1 MLGVLLPPQCQTKT
15 HLLFHITSAGIS
27 SDPALDMSTGFPLL
41 PFPSCRC
48 INIKVGSV
56 GGGEVHQVLLIHTYN
71 HPAPGR
77 SSSSKQQSTPDLG
90 AHKVRCFRNSFPS
103 NNPQIKRSESGS
115 PTLAQASLFMRTLSV
130 DLVSSLQSSRGAC
143 LFKSIYPQVKFV
155 ALMNG
160 RAESSIK
167 GQRKITSICIQ

>member
-1 MLGVLLPPQCQTKT
+1 
-15 HLLFHITSAGIS
+15 
-27 SDPALDMSTGFPLL
+27 MSTGFPLL

-143 LFKSIYPQVKFV
+143 LFKSIFSQVKFV

-167 GQRKITSICIQ
+167 GQRKITFICIQ